1 MKALAGVLGEDGISI
16 DVHCDFVIIIL
27 LQIHLFQLMFFDLTF

>member
-27 LQIHLFQLMFFDLTF
+27 QIHLFQLIFFDLTF